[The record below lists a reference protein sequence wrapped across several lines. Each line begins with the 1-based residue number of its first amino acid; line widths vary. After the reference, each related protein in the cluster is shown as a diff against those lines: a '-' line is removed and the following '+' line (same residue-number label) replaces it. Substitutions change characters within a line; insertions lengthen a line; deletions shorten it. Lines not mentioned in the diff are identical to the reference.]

1 MAYNLFID
9 TNIVLDVFCERVNN
23 FKTSQEILIMGE
35 KGKCGLYTSSSC
47 FVTIAYVLEKYK
59 TSKFNQ
65 LKYLGYL
72 IDICTIINPDNRI
85 IKQALDAGFSDIEDA
100 IQYYTALNAKKMDF
114 FITNNEKGFKKA
126 NPLLPV
132 MNPTS
137 FVRTYC

>member
-9 TNIVLDVFCERVNN
+9 TNIVLDVFCEREIN
-23 FKTSQEILIMGE
+23 FKTSQEILLMGE

-47 FVTIAYVLEKYK
+47 FVTIVYVLEKYK

-72 IDICTIINPDNRI
+72 IDICTIINPDNNV
-85 IKQALDAGFSDIEDA
+85 IKQALAAGFADLEDA
-100 IQYYTALNAKKMDF
+100 IQYYTVLNSKKVNF
-114 FITNNEKGFKKA
+114 LITNNDKDFKKA
-126 NPLLPV
+126 TPLLPV

-137 FVRTYC
+137 FIRTYC